1 MPVNTPPAGNS
12 PAEETFRCTIKHMF
26 RGCPKDDGWF
36 GCFAHIHGSD
46 DDIKL
51 TGITNVPLADGMQLD
66 VKATK
71 SGDDYKIK
79 EFTIVTKTR
88 TGLVSYLASLPGV
101 SRITAISLVTAYGE
115 HTVEKILEEP
125 DTVQD
130 EIGLNTKQINALKNG
145 LLNGSRLNLLRQ
157 QFPELSA
164 QQIKRISAMMVNP
177 ILEISDNPYCL
188 TDIPGISFQI
198 ADAIGQRL
206 NTDPRSPFRIN
217 HGLVHVLK
225 TNYAD
230 ELFVNL
236 DDVSAYT
243 GLIANLQTLLKLHLD
258 PSDVAQRL
266 TDFAAIEDSPIVI
279 ERYKNE
285 AHLYLKSMYNDMIS
299 FINNV
304 HDLNGPEPLFSMY
317 NTQSMQQL
325 IGRFEMENN
334 MRLTDEQKHAAETAL
349 KNRISIITGGPGRG
363 KTSMIKCIA
372 SCWPNAKNVLLLA
385 PTGKAMNKLK
395 NATGGG
401 DPDTGGYTA
410 MTVDRLLVMSLN
422 LQDDGYDSYHPK
434 KFRYNSQIARY
445 SLHMDECLFI
455 IDESSMLDLQKTA
468 ALFNAFPL
476 CHYVFVGDIDQLPPI
491 SPGHIL
497 KEMIACGKIPVA
509 RLTKPL
515 RNGGLILSNAD
526 KVNNNDT
533 SLQYR
538 IGEFLYLNYENDSE
552 EALDLIINAYNTERE
567 NVLDIQQLALLCPV
581 RKGIVGTN
589 NLNIK
594 IKDLICPKVDNAAP
608 VTDTRKHRGWMIF
621 STKGFEI
628 PNTFYGMPGAYTKFR
643 VGDIVMNTK
652 NNYQIETITYD
663 HNDYWNGDPSVPSA
677 GIFNGDCGK
686 IIAYVPNMVLDKN
699 GDTHEGVVV
708 QFFDG
713 RVAQLDLVM
722 GEFEPFELGYAIT
735 VHKSQGCEYD
745 SIIYVSPQSVERLT
759 GIGFATR
766 NLVYTA
772 ITRAK
777 QRVMIVGSKSALN
790 ACITTNATDKKS
802 TIHERI

>member
-1 MPVNTPPAGNS
+1 MPMNAPQAGTS

-51 TGITNVPLADGMQLD
+51 TGVTNVPLSDGMQLD

-71 SGDDYKIK
+71 YGDDYKIK

-101 SRITAISLVTAYGE
+101 SRVTAVALVTQYNE
-115 HTVEKILEEP
+115 NTIEKILSDP
-125 DTVQD
+125 DTVKD
-130 EIGLNTKQINALKNG
+130 EVGLTTKQINSLKTGLMNG
-145 LLNGSRLNLLRQ
+145 NRLNLLRQ

-164 QQIKRISAMMVNP
+164 QQIKRINAMMVNP
-177 ILEISDNPYCL
+177 VMEISDNPYCL
-188 TDIPGISFQI
+188 ADIPGISFQI

-206 NTDPRSPFRIN
+206 NIDPRSPFRVN
-217 HGLVHVLK
+217 HGIVHLLE
-225 TNYAD
+225 TSYAD
-230 ELFVNL
+230 NLFINL
-236 DDVSAYT
+236 DDVNAYT
-243 GLIANLQTLLKLHLD
+243 GFISNLQVLLKLHLD
-258 PSDVAQRL
+258 PSEMAQRL

-279 ERYKNE
+279 ERYNNE
-285 AHLYLKSMYNDMIS
+285 AHLYLASMYNDMLS
-299 FINNV
+299 FISHV
-304 HDLNGPEPLFSMY
+304 HDLNGPDMLFAHV
-317 NTQSMQQL
+317 NQQTIQQS
-325 IGRFEMENN
+325 IRRFEVDNN
-334 MRLTDEQKHAAETAL
+334 MCLTTEQKVAAETAL
-349 KNRISIITGGPGRG
+349 VNQLSVITGGPGRG

-372 SCWPNAKNVLLLA
+372 SCWPNPKNVLLLA

-401 DPDTGGYTA
+401 DPATGGFTA
-410 MTVDRLLVMSLN
+410 MTVDRLLVMSMSSEN
-422 LQDDGYDSYHPK
+422 SHK
-434 KFRYNSQIARY
+434 TRYNNAISRY
-445 SLHMDECLFI
+445 VLHMDESLFI

-468 ALFNAFPL
+468 ALFNAFPN

-497 KEMIACGKIPVA
+497 KEMIASNKIPVA

-526 KVNNNDT
+526 KVNSNDT

-538 IGEFLYLNYENDSE
+538 IGEFLYCGYDNDNE
-552 EALDLIINAYNTERE
+552 DALDLIIDAYNVERE

-589 NLNIK
+589 NLNIR
-594 IKDLICPKVDNAAP
+594 IQNLLCPKVEDVKP
-608 VTDTRKHRGWMIF
+608 TMDTRKHRGWLVF

-628 PNTFYGMPGAYTKFR
+628 PNTFYGMSGAYTKFR

-652 NNYQIETITYD
+652 NNYQIETMTYEHD
-663 HNDYWNGDPSVPSA
+663 DFWNGDPLQPAA

-686 IIAYVPNMVLDKN
+686 IIAYVPNINLDRN
-699 GDTHEGVVV
+699 GEPHDGIVV

-713 RVAQLDLVM
+713 RVAQLDLVI

-790 ACITTNATDKKS
+790 ACITNNAMEKES